1 MQRIIYLPLEHID
14 MRYTV
19 YLDRIITDYLDKN
32 NFDYIKIYPNVEQ
45 REIQSG
51 SFLDAP
57 TTIEFK
63 SKQIAEVAKMYHN
76 NTIRDN
82 DIIFTSDI
90 WFPGIESIAYL
101 NYFTKK
107 NVKLRGLLHAGS
119 FTDTDF
125 VRDMERWAKNFE
137 DVVFDISDKV
147 FVASNFIKNDV
158 VKKRMIDKDKVIV
171 TGLPLDKDNY
181 IKYRQNEKEDIII
194 FNGRNVDE
202 KQPWLFKELES
213 KVRKHYGQ
221 AIKGFK
227 FINTH
232 KNNYSKEDYY
242 KLLGK
247 SKIVVSFAL
256 QENFGIGIN
265 EAVELGCIPI
275 LPNRLVYPE
284 FYSKEYL
291 YTNFSECV
299 NMVVD
304 ALEEKLPQTSPNYY
318 FDITKWFK

>member
-32 NFDYIKIYPNVEQ
+32 NYDYIKVYPNIEK
-45 REIQSG
+45 REIKDG

-63 SKQIAEVAKMYHN
+63 SKQIAEISKMYYN
-76 NTIRDN
+76 NTIRDG

-107 NVKLRGLLHAGS
+107 NVKLRGFLHAGS

-137 DVVFDISDKV
+137 DMVFDITDKV

-158 VKKRMIDKDKVIV
+158 IKKRIINEDKLIV

-181 IKYRQNEKEDIII
+181 IKYRQNAKENIVI

-202 KQPWLFKELES
+202 KQPWLFDELEK
-213 KVRKHYGQ
+213 KVVQRYGQ

-232 KNNYSKEDYY
+232 KNNYSKDDYY
-242 KLLGK
+242 ELLGK
-247 SKIVVSFAL
+247 SKVVVSFAL

-275 LPNRLVYPE
+275 LPNRLVYTE

-291 YTNFSECV
+291 YTNFTECV
-299 NMVVD
+299 DMVVS
-304 ALEEKLPQTSPNYY
+304 ALEGELEQTSPNYY